1 MIYYAIIGDI
11 KSSKVLN
18 DRFNIQE
25 KLKRTLININLT
37 YKNDI
42 AANFLITLG
51 DEFQG
56 LLLNAGNILQIVK
69 FIQREMYPVKIRFGI
84 GIGDVL
90 TEINKEAAIG
100 ADGPAFYAA
109 RNMLLEMHELE
120 NKIKIQAPD
129 IQLAEYKDKQNFEII
144 EINTMLSLVKTIE
157 DGWSDK
163 QRYTIW
169 DMMINKGSQ
178 EACALRMETSQST
191 VARRLADG
199 KYVVYVNALNVIE
212 EAIVK
217 FGEV

>member
-129 IQLAEYKDKQNFEII
+129 IQLAEYKDKQNFEIK

>member
-1 MIYYAIIGDI
+1 M
-11 KSSKVLN
+11 
-18 DRFNIQE
+18 
-25 KLKRTLININLT
+25 KRTLININLT